1 MNHNS
6 NETYVARDIVGE
18 NILFTAEV
26 SDLLQCNVME
36 ISNYVKEKVLIPI
49 KRTSNAML
57 FFKPDVLKLKT
68 RLENKKYK

>member
-1 MNHNS
+1 MSLNN
-6 NETYVARDIVGE
+6 NQDDAKRNLVGE

-36 ISNYVKEKVLIPI
+36 ISNYVKEEVLIPI

-57 FFKPDVLKLKT
+57 FFKPDVLQLKT
-68 RLENKKYK
+68 RLEKYKI